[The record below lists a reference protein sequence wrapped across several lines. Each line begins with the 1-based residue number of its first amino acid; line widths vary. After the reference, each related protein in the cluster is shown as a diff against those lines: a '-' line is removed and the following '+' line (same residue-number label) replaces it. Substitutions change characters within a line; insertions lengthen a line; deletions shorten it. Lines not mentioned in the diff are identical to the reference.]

1 MNTDI
6 IGLQEI
12 KALPDQL
19 PQHVRPPEGYHAFWF
34 PAQKKGYSG
43 TAVFSRKEPL
53 NVIYGIGEER
63 FDREGRVLTLEFE
76 DFYFVNAYFPNA
88 QDGLRRIDYKMDF
101 NRAMLFFYDRLSK
114 DKTVVACGDFN
125 VAHRPIDLA
134 RPAANEG
141 NAGYSEPE
149 RRFVDELLGAG
160 YIDTFRLTLSR

>member
-1 MNTDI
+1 
-6 IGLQEI
+6 
-12 KALPDQL
+12 
-19 PQHVRPPEGYHAFWF
+19 
-34 PAQKKGYSG
+34 
-43 TAVFSRKEPL
+43 
-53 NVIYGIGEER
+53 
-63 FDREGRVLTLEFE
+63 
-76 DFYFVNAYFPNA
+76 
-88 QDGLRRIDYKMDF
+88 MDF

-160 YIDTFRLTLSR
+160 YIDTFRLLYPDEPGRYSWWTYRGGARARNVGWRIDYFIVDAASQKRS

>member
-53 NVIYGIGEER
+53 NVIT
-63 FDREGRVLTLEFE
+63 VL
-76 DFYFVNAYFPNA
+76 VRNALTA
-88 QDGLRRIDYKMDF
+88 RDGF
-101 NRAMLFFYDRLSK
+101 
-114 DKTVVACGDFN
+114 
-125 VAHRPIDLA
+125 
-134 RPAANEG
+134 
-141 NAGYSEPE
+141 
-149 RRFVDELLGAG
+149 
-160 YIDTFRLTLSR
+160 